1 MKHLLIS
8 IFIVLTT
15 LGLNAQNPDASGQP
29 TDTNS
34 VDIKESA
41 PLTGGAGSVAEQAQ
55 QEYQQGNFR
64 KAIELLEA
72 EIITR
77 KEQGEVSAQLY
88 YNLGNAYF
96 RVNEFPEA
104 ILNYER
110 AQLYDP
116 SDRDTRHNIDYA
128 NTKIEDKILTADNF
142 IFQIWFEA
150 IQNLLSSNIWATISI
165 VFFLLFV
172 GSLFLFF
179 FSPKLQFKKAGF
191 YSGIVLLVL
200 LVFTNMFAVNQKRK
214 IETRD
219 TAIVMAGSASVV
231 SSPTSSGSKELFIL
245 HAGTKVRINKSDGNW
260 YEIEIADGNIG
271 WIKKEMI
278 QII

>member
-1 MKHLLIS
+1 MKQLLLS
-8 IFIVLTT
+8 IFIITLT
-15 LGLNAQNPDASGQP
+15 LGLHAQAPDAGQNA
-29 TDTNS
+29 DTIAA
-34 VDIKESA
+34 DIKESA
-41 PLTGGAGSVAEQAQ
+41 VVSGEAGSVGEQAQ
-55 QEYQQGNFR
+55 IEYREGNFR
-64 KAIELLEA
+64 KAIELLEE
-72 EIITR
+72 EIKTR
-77 KEQGEVSAQLY
+77 MGQGQVSSQLY

-116 SDRDTRHNIDYA
+116 GDRDTRHNIKYA

-142 IFQIWFEA
+142 IFRIWFEA
-150 IQNLLSSNIWATISI
+150 IQNLLTSDTWAVVSI

-179 FSPKLQFKKAGF
+179 FSPRLLFKKVGF
-191 YSGIVLLVL
+191 YAGIVFLVL
-200 LVFTNMFAVNQKRK
+200 LVCTNLFTFDQKRK
-214 IETRD
+214 IENRD

-245 HAGTKVRINKSDGNW
+245 HAGTKVRISKSDGNW
-260 YEIEIADGNIG
+260 YEIEIADGNVG
-271 WIKKEMI
+271 WIQKDKIE
-278 QII
+278 II